1 MIRRGAVVPRPL
13 YFNLG
18 NPLLLLLPRRPQ
30 FQMRN
35 YPFFGINGRPMYRVR
50 SSIGPDGN
58 GIANRF
64 CPVSHFQ
71 RNRLVASGV
80 YLAFAFSSRRLLY
93 IDSYSRFLY
102 RVDRER
108 KDVSIVR
115 KRYFFFFMN
124 TFFFLRTYVLFYRG
138 RWKLWNSRWKNV
150 MCSVLSTSKR
160 ERRQEICGGDGG
172 GNVTPRL
179 HGPRQGD
186 SNFRV
191 HVGSVKRRAARFAS
205 T

>member
-1 MIRRGAVVPRPL
+1 
-13 YFNLG
+13 
-18 NPLLLLLPRRPQ
+18 
-30 FQMRN
+30 
-35 YPFFGINGRPMYRVR
+35 
-50 SSIGPDGN
+50 
-58 GIANRF
+58 
-64 CPVSHFQ
+64 
-71 RNRLVASGV
+71 
-80 YLAFAFSSRRLLY
+80 
-93 IDSYSRFLY
+93 
-102 RVDRER
+102 
-108 KDVSIVR
+108 
-115 KRYFFFFMN
+115 
-124 TFFFLRTYVLFYRG
+124 
-138 RWKLWNSRWKNV
+138 

>member
-1 MIRRGAVVPRPL
+1 MAGRCIVFDRRSDPMVMESRIVSA
-13 YFNLG
+13 
-18 NPLLLLLPRRPQ
+18 
-30 FQMRN
+30 
-35 YPFFGINGRPMYRVR
+35 PFPI
-50 SSIGPDGN
+50 SSVTDL
-58 GIANRF
+58 
-64 CPVSHFQ
+64 S
-71 RNRLVASGV
+71 RLAYISLSLFRHDVCCTSILI
-80 YLAFAFSSRRLLY
+80 LAFY
-93 IDSYSRFLY
+93 IA
-102 RVDRER
+102 
-108 KDVSIVR
+108 SIE
-115 KRYFFFFMN
+115 KEKMFPSFEN
-124 TFFFLRTYVLFYRG
+124 DIFFFLWVPFFFYVLFYRG

>member
-18 NPLLLLLPRRPQ
+18 NPPLLLLPRRPQ

-115 KRYFFFFMN
+115 KRYFFFFYEYL
-124 TFFFLRTYVLFYRG
+124 FFFYVLFYRG